1 MEFHS
6 QRLPVATLLLPFPS
20 YWATSLSLPEV
31 CISGVTLH
39 RMVLSCMFPG
49 SLLTI
54 PSPPARP
61 QNVDSYL
68 LRNSAATCCTR
79 PFVFFI
85 PCSISCSI
93 SIFLAHAINAHT
105 CPVCIFS
112 NPTCP
117 LSLWGVELEQSL
129 FHFSAPCLARPPFL
143 SCLLWI

>member
-31 CISGVTLH
+31 CILGVTLH

-68 LRNSAATCCTR
+68 RPQLSRHMLYPALRF
-79 PFVFFI
+79 P
-85 PCSISCSI
+85 
-93 SIFLAHAINAHT
+93 H
-105 CPVCIFS
+105 
-112 NPTCP
+112 P
-117 LSLWGVELEQSL
+117 L
-129 FHFSAPCLARPPFL
+129 
-143 SCLLWI
+143 